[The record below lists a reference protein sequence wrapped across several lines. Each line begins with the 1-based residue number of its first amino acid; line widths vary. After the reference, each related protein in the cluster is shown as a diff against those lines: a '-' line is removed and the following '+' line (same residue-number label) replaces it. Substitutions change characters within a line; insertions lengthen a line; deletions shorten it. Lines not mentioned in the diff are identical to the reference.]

1 MTPQMS
7 PGARPAEGAPA
18 PRPPRAAPPLRAHRV
33 LAEHL
38 ALAEHRDDFPA
49 AEADQ
54 GDLAMLLLVL
64 VDLQHAALEL
74 ARDQAGVVT
83 QQLVGLGAE
92 VKALSRRASRAE
104 ALLQELVKQAKAANG
119 TASEQAELLDELV
132 EAVSRRGEGDEG
144 ESETEREELEAEGEA
159 EGEVGEGL
167 ADALREEGEGDDG
180 TFEDDP
186 EDDPE
191 DGPDEEPEDD
201 ETDHGERVN
210 PDVVVPDAILTPPT
224 SARPR
229 RSDFDHPRAA

>member
-1 MTPQMS
+1 MS
-7 PGARPAEGAPA
+7 TEARPAEGAPT
-18 PRPPRAAPPLRAHRV
+18 PRPRRVATPLRAHAV
-33 LAEHL
+33 LAAHADL
-38 ALAEHRDDFPA
+38 ANHRETFPA
-49 AEADQ
+49 ADADQ

-74 ARDQAGVVT
+74 AREQAGVVT
-83 QQLVGLGAE
+83 KQLVGLNGE

-104 ALLQELVKQAKAANG
+104 TLLQEVVKQAKAANG

-132 EAVSRRGEGDEG
+132 EAVNRLGEGDEG
-144 ESETEREELEAEGEA
+144 ESDAEREELEAEGEP
-159 EGEVGEGL
+159 EGDAGEGL

-180 TFEDDP
+180 TFEDELD

-201 ETDHGERVN
+201 ETDHGEGVH
-210 PDVVVPDAILTPPT
+210 PEVVVPDTILTPPT